1 MKNTVS
7 KARRRLR
14 MELITT
20 IPAIKTY
27 VKGIKQRGETIC
39 LVPTMGYLHKGH
51 LDLMRMGKTLADHLV
66 ISIFVNP
73 TQFGLGEDL
82 AKYPRDLEND
92 RKLSDGV
99 GVECIFFPDAQEM
112 YPQGYATY
120 VNVDGFSGK
129 LCGKAR
135 PTHFRGVT
143 TVVAKL
149 FNIIEPDVAVFGQ
162 KDYQQLTVIKRMVD
176 DLNMNVKIVA
186 HPTVREEDGL
196 AMSSRNKYLNS
207 EQRKN
212 ALVLSKSLY
221 KAHELV
227 KRGENDASKITQM
240 AFDMIS
246 STPGAVIDYVEIV
259 HPDTLECIDHIKTK
273 AIMALAVKIGNTR
286 LIDNMELR

>member
-1 MKNTVS
+1 
-7 KARRRLR
+7 
-14 MELITT
+14 
-20 IPAIKTY
+20 
-27 VKGIKQRGETIC
+27 
-39 LVPTMGYLHKGH
+39 
-51 LDLMRMGKTLADHLV
+51 
-66 ISIFVNP
+66 
-73 TQFGLGEDL
+73 
-82 AKYPRDLEND
+82 
-92 RKLSDGV
+92 
-99 GVECIFFPDAQEM
+99 M

-120 VNVDGFSGK
+120 VNVEGITGK
-129 LCGKAR
+129 LCGIAR

-186 HPTVREEDGL
+186 HPTIREEDGL

-212 ALVLSKSLY
+212 SLVLSKSLL
-221 KAHELV
+221 KARELV
-227 KRGENDASKITQM
+227 KQGEKDTSKIRQM
-240 AFDMIS
+240 ALDMIL
-246 STPGAVIDYVEIV
+246 STPEAVVDYVEIV
-259 HPDTLECIDHIKTK
+259 HPDTLECIDHIETQ

>member
-1 MKNTVS
+1 
-7 KARRRLR
+7 

-20 IPAIKTY
+20 VPRMKAY
-27 VKGIKQRGETIC
+27 VKGIKKRSETIC

-51 LDLMRMGKTLADHLV
+51 LDLMRKGKSLADHLL

-73 TQFGLGEDL
+73 TQFGVGEDL

-99 GVECIFFPDAQEM
+99 GVEGIFFPDEKEM

-120 VNVDGFSGK
+120 VNVEGITGK
-129 LCGKAR
+129 LCGIAR

-149 FNIIEPDVAVFGQ
+149 FNIIEPDIAVFGQ

-176 DLNMNVKIVA
+176 DLNMGVKIVA

-196 AMSSRNKYLNS
+196 AMSSRNKYLNP

-212 ALVLSKSLY
+212 ALVLSKSLL
-221 KAHELV
+221 KACELV
-227 KRGENDASKITQM
+227 KDGEKDASKIIRM
-240 AFDMIS
+240 ALDRIS
-246 STPGAVIDYVEIV
+246 STPEAVIDYVEIV
-259 HPDTLECIDHIKTK
+259 HPDTLECIDRIETK
-273 AIMALAVKIGNTR
+273 AVMALAVKIGNTR
-286 LIDNMELR
+286 LIDNMELN